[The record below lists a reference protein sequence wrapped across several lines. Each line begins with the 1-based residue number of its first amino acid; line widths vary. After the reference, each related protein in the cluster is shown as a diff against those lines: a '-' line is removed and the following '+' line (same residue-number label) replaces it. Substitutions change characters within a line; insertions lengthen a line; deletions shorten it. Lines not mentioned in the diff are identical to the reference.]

1 MFLGNPLD
9 ADFEAKMTQ
18 ENADFVVS
26 LKEILEGDED
36 YSFKVSVLGENGI
49 ISNPQY
55 YVDETQKNADE
66 ARRIADGG
74 EFDYDAIKAIE
85 KAAEEAKEM
94 RDEAKEERNKANA
107 LEAQEC
113 ADEAQKRVNE
123 AKEIADKIADDEKED
138 AQERIEKAQEYADE
152 AQDFA
157 DAAQELEEMIRDMF
171 EEEDLPEEEY
181 EDFKQGV
188 LDELFG
194 EGAEEMGEMMDE
206 VAQDMN
212 KVPVEIKEGIKLKQ
226 RYGRKYVNWET
237 GEVRYYD
244 PSKDSIGNEWI
255 EVTPFF
261 TGIYDDGKEIVVDRT
276 LEGAKQLL
284 NYFGIKT
291 KDGTD
296 TSFKMV
302 NPTDEAV
309 NLLREMRMF
318 IVSGDEVSY

>member
-1 MFLGNPLD
+1 
-9 ADFEAKMTQ
+9 
-18 ENADFVVS
+18 
-26 LKEILEGDED
+26 
-36 YSFKVSVLGENGI
+36 
-49 ISNPQY
+49 
-55 YVDETQKNADE
+55 
-66 ARRIADGG
+66 
-74 EFDYDAIKAIE
+74 
-85 KAAEEAKEM
+85 
-94 RDEAKEERNKANA
+94 
-107 LEAQEC
+107 
-113 ADEAQKRVNE
+113 
-123 AKEIADKIADDEKED
+123 
-138 AQERIEKAQEYADE
+138 
-152 AQDFA
+152 
-157 DAAQELEEMIRDMF
+157 
-171 EEEDLPEEEY
+171 
-181 EDFKQGV
+181 
-188 LDELFG
+188 
-194 EGAEEMGEMMDE
+194 MGEMMDE

-212 KVPVEIKEGIKLKQ
+212 KTPIEIKEGIKLKQ

-284 NYFGIKT
+284 GYFGIKI

-309 NLLREMRMF
+309 NLLRDMRMF